1 MADVLPK
8 PTKGSGILRF
18 SEDIYLELKY
28 DLNIEEP
35 ADAISCSLYAGDLEI
50 PLVPQLI
57 AQKGDI
63 KNG

>member
-1 MADVLPK
+1 MPEIVTPK

-28 DLNIEEP
+28 DLSIEDP
-35 ADAISCSLYAGDLEI
+35 AEGISCTLYAGNLEI

-57 AQKGDI
+57 G
-63 KNG
+63 

>member
-1 MADVLPK
+1 MPDITPK

-28 DLNIEEP
+28 DLSIEDPSE
-35 ADAISCSLYAGDLEI
+35 AISCTLYAGDLEI

-57 AQKGDI
+57 G
-63 KNG
+63 